1 MIGALAQLL
10 RRIGNVLRSS
20 YRRRVQGGYLYELDF
35 ARYAGEH
42 VPPDVEGSF
51 AVIPLDVLPSLAP
64 FVSPQQYRLFE
75 ARMRERRDLMIAF
88 LSPDGVLINWAWLS
102 AFPTYYEPIVD
113 YHIEI
118 PDGAVLMYDSQ
129 TLPRNLRAAH
139 KARRSS
145 ARGEGGAAAPRKVGV
160 YEASLTNSI
169 QVARELGR
177 RKAVAVVVDNNA
189 VPVQMLKKLGF
200 RKVKRLR
207 FIRFFSFRYHGVTD
221 CA

>member
-1 MIGALAQLL
+1 MIGTLERLVH
-10 RRIGNVLRSS
+10 RIGNVLRSG
-20 YRRRVQGGYLYELDF
+20 YRRRVQAGYLYELDF

-42 VPPDVEGSF
+42 VPPDVDGFF
-51 AVIPLDVLPSLAP
+51 AVIPPDLLPSLAP
-64 FVSPQQYRLFE
+64 FVPPQQYRLFE

-118 PDGAVLMYDSQ
+118 PEGAVLMYDSQ

-139 KARRSS
+139 KASRPT
-145 ARGEGGAAAPRKVGV
+145 AQGEGNSAAPRKVGV

-169 QVARELGR
+169 RVARELGK
-177 RKAVAVVVDNNA
+177 RKAVAVVVDNNP

-200 RKVKRLR
+200 RKVRRLR
-207 FIRFFSFRYHGVTD
+207 FIRFFGFRYHGVTE